1 MLSFLLLFIAI
12 VFIILLTSRFQWH
25 PFIALLIVSL
35 GYGFAVGLSTEEL
48 IQSLQDGFGTT
59 LGSIGMIIVA
69 GLIIGAFVEESGGA
83 HVIAN
88 FFVKIFGAK
97 RIHWAIGCMGY
108 LISIPVFADSGFVI
122 LTPLNKALTKK
133 LGVSIA
139 GTAIALGIGLT
150 AAHTMVPP
158 TPGPLAAAAI
168 IGADLGW
175 VIFIGLIT
183 SGVGLLVGIPFAK
196 RMGNKIYIEP
206 DSLSESDVI
215 QSQEELPSLTRT
227 LLPILI
233 PLALIVS
240 KAIIQFPGF
249 PMSKGPIIAVIDFV
263 GHPIIALLIG
273 VFFAIRIPKKRDS
286 NRLSEKGWVGK
297 AIKGSATILLI
308 TAAGGAFGKV
318 IQASG
323 VHLSVEPLLKTLPL
337 GIALPFLIAALIK
350 TAQGSSTVAI
360 VTTSSIV
367 FPMLTAL
374 ELTSTIDKALVVVA
388 IGAGATV
395 ISHANDSFFWV
406 VTQFSNM
413 TVPQG
418 YRLHSMATLLLGLTA
433 LVTLCILKA
442 GINLLTFSI

>member
-12 VFIILLTSRFQWH
+12 VFIILLTSRSQWH

-69 GLIIGAFVEESGGA
+69 GLIIGTFVEESGGA

-133 LGVSIA
+133 LGVSLA

-360 VTTSSIV
+360 VTTASIV

-395 ISHANDSFFWV
+395 ISHANDSFFLG
-406 VTQFSNM
+406 
-413 TVPQG
+413 G
-418 YRLHSMATLLLGLTA
+418 Y
-433 LVTLCILKA
+433 
-442 GINLLTFSI
+442 SIQ

>member
-69 GLIIGAFVEESGGA
+69 GLIIGTFVEESGGA

-215 QSQEELPSLTRT
+215 KSQEELPSLTRT

-360 VTTSSIV
+360 VTTASIV

-433 LVTLCILKA
+433 LATLFIIKA
-442 GINLLTFSI
+442 GISLLA